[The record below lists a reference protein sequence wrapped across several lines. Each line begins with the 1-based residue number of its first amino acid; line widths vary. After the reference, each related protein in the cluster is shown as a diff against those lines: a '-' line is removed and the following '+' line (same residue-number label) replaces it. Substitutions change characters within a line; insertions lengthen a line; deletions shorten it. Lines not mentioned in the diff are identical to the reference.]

1 MCNKWQNVLVPSR
14 TIFDILNKSF
24 IGLQQKNANS
34 FPNLRSSLSLLL
46 GSDYSG
52 ETSDAPYYV
61 YSFILTT
68 LDSWAKWEPVRIQI
82 RKEIFSDSRRMSFKN
97 LGDNQRKRALMP
109 MLNAANSL
117 EGLSFSIAINK
128 TCKSFFSGEV
138 PLDLQNPS
146 FEPYKKWKKS
156 VLKKAFITVHFL
168 AFLLAGLSKKGQN
181 VLWFTDEDNIA
192 ANDQRVYE
200 LTNLFA
206 WISSEYLR
214 FSLGHLRC
222 GTSRSDNG
230 TQQLED
236 FLAIPDLIGG
246 AISEQLKI
254 KNREP
259 SELSGVFWMHRGD
272 FSDKTRSITWWFS
285 NCDFPLKR
293 LVCLVDPPKEGQ
305 EDVISFFH
313 FHNQS

>member
-1 MCNKWQNVLVPSR
+1 MWQNVLVSPG
-14 TIFDILNKSF
+14 TVFDILNNKF
-24 IGLQQKNANS
+24 IELQQKSANS
-34 FPNLRSSLSLLL
+34 FPDLRSSQSLLL

-61 YSFILTT
+61 YSFIFTT
-68 LDSWAKWEPVRIQI
+68 LDSWAKWEPIRLQI

-97 LGDNQRKRALMP
+97 LGDNQRKRALIP

-128 TCKSFFSGEV
+128 KCKSLFSGEV

-146 FEPYKKWKKS
+146 FEPYKKWKSS
-156 VLKKAFITVHFL
+156 VLEKAFITIHFL
-168 AFLLAGLSKKGQN
+168 AFILAGLSKTGQN
-181 VLWFTDEDNIA
+181 VLWFSDEDNIV

-222 GTSRSDNG
+222 GTSRCDNG
-230 TQQLED
+230 TRQIED

-246 AISEQLKI
+246 AISEQLKL
-254 KNREP
+254 KKEEP
-259 SELSGVFWMHRGD
+259 SELPGVFWIHRGD
-272 FSDKTRSITWWFS
+272 FSNKTRSITWWLS

-293 LVCLVDPPKEGQ
+293 MVCLVDPAKEGQ
-305 EDVISFFH
+305 GDRISFFH
-313 FHNQS
+313 FHNQY